1 MATLANTVRSS
12 TILTPVTSPSAAPR
26 RPYLVGLVGSG
37 VLPSFTPPMH
47 MAEAAALGVSYV
59 YRPIDLDALGLAP
72 EQLPEI
78 LDWAR
83 RLGYDALNI
92 TFPCKR
98 AVVDLLDHVDPT
110 ARRLGSVNTVVFTDA
125 GAVGYNTDTSGYER
139 AFRAGLP
146 GADLGRIVL
155 LGAGGGGS
163 GVADALLRLGAARL
177 TIVDVDAERAAEL
190 ASALGGHRHSRVDSA
205 TPADLPDALA
215 DATGLVNCT
224 PIGMHHHPG
233 MPLDEALLRGDLWVS
248 DIVYRPLQTRL
259 LTVARG
265 LGCAT
270 LDGGRMAVFQ
280 AVEAMELITG
290 LQPDPQRMREHFL
303 HLLAAEQH

>member
-1 MATLANTVRSS
+1 M
-12 TILTPVTSPSAAPR
+12 TSPSAAPR

-59 YRPIDLDALGLAP
+59 YRPIDLDALGLLP
-72 EQLPEI
+72 RQLPEI
-78 LDWAR
+78 LDWTR

-110 ARRLGSVNTVVFTDA
+110 ALRLGSVNTVIFTDA

-146 GADLGRIVL
+146 GADLGDVVL

-163 GVADALLRLGAARL
+163 GVADALLRLGAKRL
-177 TIVDVDAERAAEL
+177 TVIDVDGARAAAL
-190 ASALGGHRHSRVDSA
+190 AASLGTHRHAEVCSGVPTELS
-205 TPADLPDALA
+205 DAIA
-215 DATGLVNCT
+215 AASGLVNCT

-233 MPLDEALLRGDLWVS
+233 MPLDEALLRPDMWVS
-248 DIVYRPLQTRL
+248 DIVYRPLRTRL

-290 LQPDPQRMREHFL
+290 LQPDPERMRKHFL
-303 HLLAAEQH
+303 HLLAAEQN

>member
-1 MATLANTVRSS
+1 M
-12 TILTPVTSPSAAPR
+12 
-26 RPYLVGLVGSG
+26 GLVGSG

-59 YRPIDLDALGLAP
+59 YRPIDLDAWGLSAS
-72 EQLPEI
+72 QLPEI
-78 LDWAR
+78 LGWSRA
-83 RLGYDALNI
+83 LGYDALNI

-98 AVVDLLDHVDPT
+98 QVVELLDHVDPV
-110 ARRLGSVNTVVFTDA
+110 ALGLGSVNTVVFSEA

-146 GADLGRIVL
+146 DADLSAVVL

-163 GVADALLRLGAARL
+163 GVADALLRLGASRL
-177 TIVDVDAERAAEL
+177 TIVDIDTHRATELAASLGRRRRAVVDA
-190 ASALGGHRHSRVDSA
+190 A
-205 TPADLPDALA
+205 TPDQLPRVLQG
-215 DATGLVNCT
+215 ATGLVNCT

-233 MPLDEALLRGDLWVS
+233 MPLDEALLRPNLWVS

-290 LQPDPQRMREHFL
+290 LEPDPERMRRHFL
-303 HLLAAEQH
+303 HLLAAEQHNN

>member
-1 MATLANTVRSS
+1 MRPS
-12 TILTPVTSPSAAPR
+12 TILALVTSPSAALR

-59 YRPIDLDALGLAP
+59 YRPIDLDALGLVP
-72 EQLPEI
+72 ERLPEI

-83 RLGYDALNI
+83 ALGYDALNI

-110 ARRLGSVNTVVFTDA
+110 ALRLGSVNTVVFTDDA

-146 GADLGRIVL
+146 DADLSAVVL

-163 GVADALLRLGAARL
+163 GVADALLRLGASRL
-177 TIVDVDAERAAEL
+177 TIVDIDTHRATELAASLGRRRRAVVDA
-190 ASALGGHRHSRVDSA
+190 A
-205 TPADLPDALA
+205 TPDQLPRVLQG
-215 DATGLVNCT
+215 ATGLVNCT

-233 MPLDEALLRGDLWVS
+233 MPLDEALLRPNLWVS

-290 LQPDPQRMREHFL
+290 LEPDPERMRRHFL
-303 HLLAAEQH
+303 HLLAAEQHNN

>member
-1 MATLANTVRSS
+1 MVNYPL
-12 TILTPVTSPSAAPR
+12 PVTSPSTAPR
-26 RPYLVGLVGSG
+26 QPYLVGLVGSG

-59 YRPIDLDALGLAP
+59 YRPIDLDTLGLAP
-72 EQLPEI
+72 SRLPEI
-78 LDWAR
+78 LEWAR
-83 RLGYDALNI
+83 TLGYDALNI

-98 AVVDLLDHVDPT
+98 QVVELLDHVDPT
-110 ARRLGSVNTVVFTDA
+110 ALRLGSVNTVVFTDA
-125 GAVGYNTDTSGYER
+125 GMIGYNTDTSGYER

-146 GADLGRIVL
+146 GADLSDIVL

-163 GVADALLRLGAARL
+163 GVSDALLRLGATRL
-177 TIVDVDAERAAEL
+177 TVVDVDAARAGELAASLAHHREAEVRAA
-190 ASALGGHRHSRVDSA
+190 APS
-205 TPADLPDALA
+205 DLPGLLR

-233 MPLDEALLRGDLWVS
+233 MPLDEALLRPEFWVS

-290 LQPDPQRMREHFL
+290 LEPDPERMRRHFL
-303 HLLAAEQH
+303 HLLAAEQRN

>member
-1 MATLANTVRSS
+1 M
-12 TILTPVTSPSAAPR
+12 TSPSAAPR

-47 MAEAAALGVSYV
+47 MAEAAELGVSYV
-59 YRPIDLDALGLAP
+59 YRPIDLDALGLDA
-72 EQLPEI
+72 ERLPEI
-78 LDWAR
+78 VDWAR
-83 RLGYDALNI
+83 ALGYDALNV

-98 AVVDLLDHVDPT
+98 QVVDLLDHVDPT
-110 ARRLGSVNTVVFTDA
+110 ALRLGSVNTVVFTDA

-139 AFRAGLP
+139 AFRAGMP
-146 GADLGRIVL
+146 GADLTRIVL

-163 GVADALLRLGAARL
+163 GVADALLRLGAAQL
-177 TIVDVDAERAAEL
+177 TIVDVDATRAAEL
-190 ASALGGHRHSRVDSA
+190 AAALGADRDARVDSA
-205 TPADLPDALA
+205 APSDLPEALA

-233 MPLDEALLRGDLWVS
+233 MPLDAALLRPELWVS
-248 DIVYRPLQTRL
+248 DIVYRPLRTRL

-290 LQPDPQRMREHFL
+290 LQPDPDRMRRHFL

>member
-1 MATLANTVRSS
+1 M
-12 TILTPVTSPSAAPR
+12 TSPTAAPG
-26 RPYLVGLVGSG
+26 RPHLVGLIGSG

-47 MAEAAALGVSYV
+47 MAEAAALGVTSV
-59 YRPIDLDALGLAP
+59 YRPIDLDALGLKA

-78 LDWAR
+78 LDWTRA
-83 RLGYDALNI
+83 LGYDALNV

-98 AVVDLLDHVDPT
+98 QVVELLDHVDPT
-110 ARRLGSVNTVVFTDA
+110 ALHLGSVNTVVFTEA
-125 GAVGYNTDTSGYER
+125 GMVGYNTDTSGYER

-146 GADLGRIVL
+146 GADLGNIVL

-163 GVADALLRLGAARL
+163 GVADALLRLGAKRL
-177 TIVDVDAERAAEL
+177 TIVDLDTNRAAEL
-190 ASALGGHRHSRVDSA
+190 AASLGHRRGA
-205 TPADLPDALA
+205 TVESGSPSDLPDVLR

-224 PIGMHHHPG
+224 PVGMHHHPG
-233 MPLDEALLRGDLWVS
+233 MPLDESLLHPDLWIS

-290 LQPDPQRMREHFL
+290 LQPDPERMRRHFL
-303 HLLAAEQH
+303 HLLAAEQRN

>member
-1 MATLANTVRSS
+1 M
-12 TILTPVTSPSAAPR
+12 TSPTAAPR
-26 RPYLVGLVGSG
+26 RPYLVGLIGSG

-59 YRPIDLDALGLAP
+59 YRPIDLDALGLTAD
-72 EQLPEI
+72 QLPEI
-78 LDWAR
+78 LSWAR
-83 RLGYDALNI
+83 ALGYDALNI

-98 AVVDLLDHVDPT
+98 QVVDLLDHVDPT
-110 ARRLGSVNTVVFTDA
+110 ALRLGSVNTVIFTEA
-125 GAVGYNTDTSGYER
+125 GMVGYNTDTSGYER
-139 AFRAGLP
+139 AFRAGMP
-146 GADLGRIVL
+146 GADLSDIVL

-163 GVADALLRLGAARL
+163 GVADALLRLGAERL
-177 TIVDVDAERAAEL
+177 TIVDVDADRAAEL
-190 ASALGGHRHSRVDSA
+190 ASSLGHRRAATVDSGS
-205 TPADLPDALA
+205 PSDLPDILR

-233 MPLDEALLRGDLWVS
+233 MPLDEDLLRPELWVS

-265 LGCAT
+265 WGCAT

-290 LQPDPQRMREHFL
+290 LQPDPERMRQHFL
-303 HLLAAEQH
+303 HLLAAEQRN

>member
-1 MATLANTVRSS
+1 
-12 TILTPVTSPSAAPR
+12 
-26 RPYLVGLVGSG
+26 
-37 VLPSFTPPMH
+37 MH
-47 MAEAAALGVSYV
+47 MAEAAALGVNYV
-59 YRPIDLDALGLAP
+59 YRPIDLDALALSP
-72 EQLPEI
+72 SQLPEI
-78 LDWAR
+78 LEWSRA
-83 RLGYDALNI
+83 LGYDALNI

-98 AVVDLLDHVDPT
+98 QVMGLLDHVDPT

-146 GADLGRIVL
+146 GADLGDIVL

-163 GVADALLRLGAARL
+163 GVADALLRLGATRL
-177 TIVDVDAERAAEL
+177 TIVDIDARRAGELATSLAHHHDAEVRAGAPSDLEE
-190 ASALGGHRHSRVDSA
+190 ALR
-205 TPADLPDALA
+205 T
-215 DATGLVNCT
+215 ATGLVNCT

-233 MPLDEALLRGDLWVS
+233 MPLDEALLRPGLWVS

-265 LGCAT
+265 LGCPT

-290 LQPDPQRMREHFL
+290 LQPDPERMRRHFL
-303 HLLAAEQH
+303 HLLAAEQHH